1 MIVLAIRS
9 DSSTTHL
16 LLSRDQT
23 AISEIKWESG
33 RQLAKDILSEIQ
45 KLCEGASIKIQ
56 DRNGV
61 ICFQGPGSFT
71 GLRIGIT
78 VGNALA
84 YANNI
89 PIVGSSGDDWH
100 VDGLAKLVDSDKRA
114 IILPEYGSEPN
125 ITL

>member
-9 DSSTTHL
+9 DTSTTHL
-16 LLSRDQT
+16 LLSREQ
-23 AISEIKWESG
+23 AVISEIKWESG

-45 KLCEGASIKIQ
+45 KLCEGVSIRIQ
-56 DRNGV
+56 DINGV

>member
-1 MIVLAIRS
+1 MIILAIRT
-9 DSSTTHL
+9 DSSTTHML
-16 LLSRDQT
+16 LCRDQVV
-23 AISEIKWESG
+23 ISEISWESG

-45 KLCEGASIKIQ
+45 KLCEGASITIQ
-56 DRNGV
+56 DINGV

-100 VDGLAKLVDSDKRA
+100 ADGIAKLVDSDERA